1 VLQLKRGTR
10 KFNALLSRLQYIKK
24 EEEGKDDESESQN
37 ILFSSDSPFSTFKQ
51 SFHDKQS
58 TIKRFSGENSHPRL
72 L

>member
-37 ILFSSDSPFSTFKQ
+37 ILFSSDSPFSTFK
-51 SFHDKQS
+51 
-58 TIKRFSGENSHPRL
+58 
-72 L
+72 